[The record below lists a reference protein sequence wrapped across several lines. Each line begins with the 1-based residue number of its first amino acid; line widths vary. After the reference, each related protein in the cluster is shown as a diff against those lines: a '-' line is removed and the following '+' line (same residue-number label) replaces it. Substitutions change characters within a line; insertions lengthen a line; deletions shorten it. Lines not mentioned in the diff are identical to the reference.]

1 MMPSAQ
7 ARCALRPA
15 PSIVLI
21 IAPAVG
27 DVTVATVVVTVTCQL
42 LHPVA
47 FMTVVRTIAWTATG

>member
-7 ARCALRPA
+7 ARRALRPA

-27 DVTVATVVVTVTCQL
+27 DVRAATVVVTVTRQL
-42 LHPVA
+42 LLA
-47 FMTVVRTIAWTATG
+47 FMIVDLFAWTATP